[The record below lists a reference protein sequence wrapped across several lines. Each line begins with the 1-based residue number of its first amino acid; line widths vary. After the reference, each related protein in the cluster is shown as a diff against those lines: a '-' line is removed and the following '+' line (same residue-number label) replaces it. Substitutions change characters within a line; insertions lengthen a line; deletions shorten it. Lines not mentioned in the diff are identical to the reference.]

1 LPEGVPQMVMNSFA
15 ALIPASVTLMVFLVI
30 RIIFSFTEFLNAHAF
45 IYEIIQIN
53 NKFNL

>member
-1 LPEGVPQMVMNSFA
+1 MVMNSFA